1 MPLSLSGILGLDF
14 VRGSVHMAMKRLLYD
29 ELERIIE
36 DTGSQQSEEGNAVVK
51 LQGSID
57 WVDIT

>member
-1 MPLSLSGILGLDF
+1 
-14 VRGSVHMAMKRLLYD
+14 MAMKRLLYD